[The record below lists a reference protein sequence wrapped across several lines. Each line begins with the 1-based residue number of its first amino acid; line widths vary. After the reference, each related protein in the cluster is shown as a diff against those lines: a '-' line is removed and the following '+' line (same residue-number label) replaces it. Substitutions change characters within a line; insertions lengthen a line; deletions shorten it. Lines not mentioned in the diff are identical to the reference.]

1 MPVYRQRD
9 RVDQLRERNDVI
21 FDACV
26 DRMHAGAA
34 MGIFPEGNHN
44 PFPSLR
50 ALKGG
55 LAEMLARA
63 ARRHPELKSIQVVPI
78 GLDYEH
84 YLDWRRR
91 FRAARRVLSRPPRL
105 RPAARRGWRGDRP
118 SRR

>member
-1 MPVYRQRD
+1 
-9 RVDQLRERNDVI
+9 
-21 FDACV
+21 
-26 DRMHAGAA
+26 

-44 PFPSLR
+44 RFTSR
-50 ALKGG
+50 IEGG

-91 FRAARRVLSRPPRL
+91 FRVRAGHPFPLRICCTRTEPSTNPP
-105 RPAARRGWRGDRP
+105 
-118 SRR
+118 